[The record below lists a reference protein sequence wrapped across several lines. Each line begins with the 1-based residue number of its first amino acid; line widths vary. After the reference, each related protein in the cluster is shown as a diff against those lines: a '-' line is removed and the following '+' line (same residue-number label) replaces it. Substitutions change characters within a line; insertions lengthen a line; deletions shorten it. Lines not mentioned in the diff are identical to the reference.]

1 MQFLNAD
8 WVLTFKGLLKGHS
21 PNIVQ
26 FLARDSI

>member
-1 MQFLNAD
+1 VQFLNAD
-8 WVLTFKGLLKGHS
+8 WLTFKGLLKGHS